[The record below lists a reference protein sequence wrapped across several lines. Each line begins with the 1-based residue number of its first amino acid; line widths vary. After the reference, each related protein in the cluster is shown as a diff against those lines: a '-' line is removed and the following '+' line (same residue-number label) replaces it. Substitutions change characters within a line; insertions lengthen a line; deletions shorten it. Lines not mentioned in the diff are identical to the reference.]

1 MNAQITF
8 KFSIFNLETDLSAE
22 ELGKAI
28 HDLLDAG
35 SKQIIEKA
43 AKNKSWIYDIETF
56 VKENIAIP
64 ENIQEVFDANDI
76 KVGDDPR

>member
-1 MNAQITF
+1 MNSQITF
-8 KFSIFNLETDLSAE
+8 KFSVFNLETDLSAE

-43 AKNKSWIYDIETF
+43 AKNKSWIFDIETF
-56 VKENIAIP
+56 VKDNVPIP
-64 ENIQEVFDANDI
+64 DAVQEVFDANDI
-76 KVGDDPR
+76 KVGENP

>member
-35 SKQIIEKA
+35 AKKTIEKN
-43 AKNKSWIYDIETF
+43 AKNKAWIYDIETF
-56 VKENIAIP
+56 LKDNIPIP
-64 ENIQEVFDANDI
+64 DTVQEVFEANDI
-76 KVGDDPR
+76 KVGDDP

>member
-28 HDLLDAG
+28 HNLLDAG
-35 SKQIIEKA
+35 AKQIIEKN
-43 AKNKSWIYDIETF
+43 AKNKSWIFDIETF
-56 VKENIAIP
+56 VKDNVPIP
-64 ENIQEVFDANDI
+64 ENVQEVFDANDI
-76 KVGDDPR
+76 KVGENP